1 MPVLPCGPGEP
12 GTAACNPSKE
22 ELKEAKAAFTQ
33 GLKLEHD
40 KRTQEAF
47 DQFDAAARLAPRN
60 VAYLTAREVL
70 RQQVVFD
77 DLERGNAALQQ
88 GRQVEALAGF
98 RGALQ
103 LDPKNEFAQQR
114 LRDAIGEW
122 APQTTATPLVLAAAG
137 ELQIAPNPVRAD
149 FHYSG
154 DGRELLSTVA
164 SAFGLTAT
172 FDESVVAR
180 PVHFDITDVD
190 FYTAMQAASDVTH
203 TFWTPLQ
210 EKQILVALESAENH
224 RKFDR
229 MAMRTF
235 YLPGI
240 TSPADMTTVVTLL
253 RTLFDVRLIIPQPQS
268 GTITVRAP
276 QNLLDAVTEFLESL
290 DSSRPE
296 VMLDVKVYEI
306 DHTLMRNMGLQIP
319 NQFQLFNIPAA
330 ALLAL
335 ASPNVQQLINQLIA
349 SGGINQANS
358 QTISALLAQAQGQ
371 QSSIFS
377 NPVATFGNGL
387 TLMGLSLGTAG
398 MQLSL
403 NESWVKSLEHASLRV
418 TQGTDAS
425 FRVGSK
431 YPILNATFAPIF
443 NSPAIAQVIGNNS
456 FQAPF
461 PSFSYEDLGFSMKA
475 KPIVN
480 GDSSVSLHLEMQI
493 RTLLGQSING
503 VPVIGNREFSGSLT
517 LMDGQPAVVAGYITR
532 NEQRALTGLPGLGLV
547 PGLNQVM
554 TSNSRQE
561 EQDELLVLITPRVVS
576 HGTQSQ
582 AAEVWIPR

>member
-1 MPVLPCGPGEP
+1 
-12 GTAACNPSKE
+12 
-22 ELKEAKAAFTQ
+22 
-33 GLKLEHD
+33 
-40 KRTQEAF
+40 
-47 DQFDAAARLAPRN
+47 
-60 VAYLTAREVL
+60 
-70 RQQVVFD
+70 
-77 DLERGNAALQQ
+77 
-88 GRQVEALAGF
+88 
-98 RGALQ
+98 
-103 LDPKNEFAQQR
+103 
-114 LRDAIGEW
+114 
-122 APQTTATPLVLAAAG
+122 
-137 ELQIAPNPVRAD
+137 
-149 FHYSG
+149 
-154 DGRELLSTVA
+154 
-164 SAFGLTAT
+164 
-172 FDESVVAR
+172 
-180 PVHFDITDVD
+180 
-190 FYTAMQAASDVTH
+190 
-203 TFWTPLQ
+203 
-210 EKQILVALESAENH
+210 
-224 RKFDR
+224 
-229 MAMRTF
+229 
-235 YLPGI
+235 
-240 TSPADMTTVVTLL
+240 
-253 RTLFDVRLIIPQPQS
+253 
-268 GTITVRAP
+268 
-276 QNLLDAVTEFLESL
+276 
-290 DSSRPE
+290 
-296 VMLDVKVYEI
+296 
-306 DHTLMRNMGLQIP
+306 
-319 NQFQLFNIPAA
+319 
-330 ALLAL
+330 
-335 ASPNVQQLINQLIA
+335 
-349 SGGINQANS
+349 
-358 QTISALLAQAQGQ
+358 LLAQAQGQ

-403 NESWVKSLEHASLRV
+403 NETWVKSLEHASLRV

-475 KPIVN
+475 KPVVN

-561 EQDELLVLITPRVVS
+561 EQDELLVVITPRVVS